1 MTSPIHIHLKK
12 AKIKVIEAY
21 LNIFSP
27 LYSDSN
33 IILFYAL

>member
-21 LNIFSP
+21 LNIFP
-27 LYSDSN
+27 FYSNSN

>member
-21 LNIFSP
+21 LNIFPP
-27 LYSDSN
+27 LSDSN